1 MKILWLLQTALLISL
16 VGCAAEKPET
26 AAEQNLLGSDRD
38 AYGCVGSAGYS
49 WCERTKQCERPWE
62 LAEQEGLENSSE
74 GFQKYCETLQP

>member
-38 AYGCVGSAGYS
+38 AYGCIGSAGYS

-62 LAEQEGLENSSE
+62 LAEQEGLENTFE